1 MSNSPGLVKR
11 VLAWSAV
18 FCAGAVLST
27 AAHAAELQKLTMAIV
42 PSAGNLPVYVANAKD
57 YFKDEGLDFNMLLIN
72 SGPGAASAVVSKS
85 ADVGWGGI
93 LPTVAARSQGIP
105 FKFIIGGYTEQ
116 KPLYADTVMIASLK
130 SGINDIKDLKGKV
143 VAVNNAGGVNDL
155 QVRIKLK
162 EAGVPVDAVQ
172 ILTVPFP
179 QMQAAL
185 ELGNADVVA
194 TVSPFSTSILQRKL
208 GKVIASGYVAEADL
222 TKPIPVAGIYAT
234 EEWIKNN
241 AGTAARLKRAID
253 KADQFIKSNPQE
265 SKQILQKQM
274 KLAPA
279 LIEALALPPYDTAI
293 DPAGVQAVMD
303 AAYTVGILKEPM
315 KAESIIAAVDG
326 GKNSGIAK

>member
-1 MSNSPGLVKR
+1 MNNPRNLMKR
-11 VLAWSAV
+11 ALASAAVL
-18 FCAGAVLST
+18 CAGALLSMP
-27 AAHAAELQKLTMAIV
+27 AYSAELHKLRMAVV
-42 PSAGNLPVYVANAKD
+42 PAAGNLPVYVANAKG
-57 YFKDEGLDFNMLLIN
+57 YFKDEGLDFEMLLIN

-93 LPTVAARSQGIP
+93 LPTVAARAQGIP

-116 KPLYADTVMIASLK
+116 KPTYADTVMLASIK

-162 EAGVPVDAVQ
+162 EADIPVDSVQ

-208 GKVIASGYVAEADL
+208 GKVIASGYVKEADL
-222 TKPIPVAGIYAT
+222 TKPIPVAGVYAT
-234 EEWIKNN
+234 EEWIKGN
-241 AGTAARLKRAID
+241 ADTVARLKRAID
-253 KADQFIKSNPQE
+253 KANQLIKSNPQE
-265 SKQILQKQM
+265 AKQILQKQM

-279 LIEALALPPYDTAI
+279 LIEALVLPPYDTGI

-303 AAYTVGILKEPM
+303 AAYSVGILKEPM
-315 KAESIIAAVDG
+315 KAESVISTAGDKKAED
-326 GKNSGIAK
+326 AK

>member
-1 MSNSPGLVKR
+1 MSKTQNLVKR
-11 VLAWSAV
+11 AVACSAV
-18 FCAGAVLST
+18 FCAGAMLSLS
-27 AAHAAELQKLTMAIV
+27 AHAAELQKLRMAIV
-42 PSAGNLPVYVANAKD
+42 PSAGNLPVYVANAKG
-57 YFKDEGLDFNMLLIN
+57 YFKDEGLDFEMLLIN

-85 ADVGWGGI
+85 ADVGWGGM
-93 LPTVAARSQGIP
+93 LPTVAARAQGIP

-116 KPLYADTVMIASLK
+116 KPIYADTVMLASIK

-162 EAGVPVDAVQ
+162 EAGIPVESVQ

-208 GKVIASGYVAEADL
+208 GKVIASGYVKEADL

-234 EEWIKNN
+234 EEWIKGN
-241 AGTAARLKRAID
+241 AGTVVHLKRAID
-253 KADQFIKSNPQE
+253 KADELIKSNPQE
-265 SKQILQKQM
+265 AKQILQKQM

-279 LIEALALPPYDTAI
+279 LVEALVLPPYGTGI
-293 DPAGVQAVMD
+293 DPVGVQAVMD
-303 AAYTVGILKEPM
+303 AAYSVGILKEPM
-315 KAESIIAAVDG
+315 KAESVIATVDEVKKSEG
-326 GKNSGIAK
+326 VK

>member
-1 MSNSPGLVKR
+1 MSKAQNLVKR
-11 VLAWSAV
+11 AVVCASV
-18 FCAGAVLST
+18 FCASAVLSLS
-27 AAHAAELQKLTMAIV
+27 AHAAELQKLRMAVV
-42 PSAGNLPVYVANAKD
+42 PAAGNLPVYVANAKG
-57 YFKDEGLDFNMLLIN
+57 YFKDEGFDFEMLLIN

-93 LPTVAARSQGIP
+93 LPTIAARAQGIP
-105 FKFIIGGYTEQ
+105 FKFIIGGYIEQ
-116 KPLYADTVMIASLK
+116 KPLYADTVMLASIK

-155 QVRIKLK
+155 QVRIKLQ
-162 EAGVPVDAVQ
+162 EAGIPVESVQ

-208 GKVIASGYVAEADL
+208 GKIIASGYVKEADL
-222 TKPIPVAGIYAT
+222 TRPIPVAGVYAT

-241 AGTAARLKRAID
+241 ADAVVRLQRALNRSNEL
-253 KADQFIKSNPQE
+253 IKTHPE
-265 SKQILQKQM
+265 EAKQILQKQM

-279 LIEALALPPYDTAI
+279 LLEALVLPPYGTDI

-303 AAYTVGILKEPM
+303 AAYSVGILKEPM
-315 KAESIIAAVDG
+315 KAESIIATVNDG
-326 GKNSGIAK
+326 KKSESVK